1 MKHLH
6 LLVLFALFVALVGC
20 SKDDVVTTPTTDAQ
34 AIEEMLTS
42 VDSVAEFSESDEA
55 TISDPDEM
63 DWAKYGFSTTTT
75 PVKVFRWGRRVTS
88 VDRNV
93 TVTHLGDTM
102 AIALLTKVFHG
113 NLVIAASY
121 DDTAHHADTVIRK
134 PFHERVQ
141 RKVIFSRIANSD
153 NPRRN
158 WKPIAISLVAGGA
171 VPDTVNL
178 FTIEKLE
185 VFAPAD
191 TYTVTNPLNTWL
203 RLGNH
208 HDHVPVVRHN
218 DTIIVRLT
226 VVSSDDSAEAVALR
240 WAAEQ
245 GHFRERVRLVSETAV
260 VGGYERVYER
270 AFRAHLPFGRFVGRY
285 NVVLD
290 VHSWGSL
297 NDDAMSVSN
306 RMWGFPYDVRRGNG
320 N

>member
-1 MKHLH
+1 MKQFSFIF
-6 LLVLFALFVALVGC
+6 LFALLIALVGC
-20 SKDDVVTTPTTDAQ
+20 AKDDVVTPPATDDQ

-42 VDSVAEFSESDEA
+42 VDSVSEFSESDEA
-55 TISDPDEM
+55 TISDPEEM
-63 DWAKYGFSTTTT
+63 EWEKYGFNKATT
-75 PVKVFRWGRRVTS
+75 PVKVFKWGRRVNS

-93 TVTHLGDTM
+93 NVTRFGDTM
-102 AIALLTKVFHG
+102 AVALLTKVFHG

-121 DDTAHHADTVIRK
+121 EDTAHHADTIIRK
-134 PFHERVQ
+134 PFHERIQ
-141 RKVIFSRIANSD
+141 RKVIFARIANSD

-158 WKPIAISLVAGGA
+158 WKPVAISLVAGGA
-171 VPDTVNL
+171 LPDSVNL

-191 TYTVTNPLNTWL
+191 TYTVTEPLNTWL
-203 RLGNH
+203 RLGNYR
-208 HDHVPVVRHN
+208 DHVPVVRHG
-218 DTIIVRLT
+218 DSVIVRLT

-245 GHFRERVRLVSETAV
+245 GHFRERVRLVSTTPV
-260 VGGYERVYER
+260 SGGYERVYER
-270 AFRAHLPFGRFVGRY
+270 TFRAHLPFGRFIGRY

-297 NDDAMSVSN
+297 NDDAMPVSN
-306 RMWGFPYDVRRGNG
+306 RLWGFPYDVRRGNG

>member
-1 MKHLH
+1 MKQLS
-6 LLVLFALFVALVGC
+6 LIFLFALLIALVGC
-20 SKDDVVTTPTTDAQ
+20 SKDEVVNPPTTDAQ

-42 VDSVAEFSESDEA
+42 VDSVAEFSESDES

-63 DWAKYGFSTTTT
+63 EWEKYGFNKATT
-75 PVKVFRWGRRVTS
+75 PVKVFKWGRRVIS

-93 TVTHLGDTM
+93 NVTHLGDTM
-102 AIALLTKVFHG
+102 AVALLTKVFHG

-158 WKPIAISLVAGGA
+158 WKPIAISLVAGGT
-171 VPDTVNL
+171 VPDSLNQ
-178 FTIEKLE
+178 FDIEKLE

-203 RLGNH
+203 RLGAQR
-208 HDHVPVVRHN
+208 DRVPVVRHG
-218 DTIIVRLT
+218 DTITVRLT
-226 VVSSDDSAEAVALR
+226 VVSSDDSSEAVAFR
-240 WAAEQ
+240 WFGENKHDRA
-245 GHFRERVRLVSETAV
+245 RMRMVSETST
-260 VGGYERVYER
+260 GDGFERVYER
-270 AFRAHLPFGRFVGRY
+270 TFRAHLPLGPRPVGRF

-290 VHSWGSL
+290 VHAWGSL
-297 NDDAMSVSN
+297 NDDAMPVSN
-306 RMWGFPYDVRRGNG
+306 GLWGFPYDVRGRN
-320 N
+320 